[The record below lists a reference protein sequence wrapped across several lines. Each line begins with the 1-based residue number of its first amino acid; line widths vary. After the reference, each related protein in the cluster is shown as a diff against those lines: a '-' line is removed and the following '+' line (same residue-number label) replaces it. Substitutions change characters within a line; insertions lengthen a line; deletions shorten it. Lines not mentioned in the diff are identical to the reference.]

1 MTVARITHMKALP
14 KNVSFWEY
22 YILCRLQDRAAAVLQ
37 RFEFWDSTKSGGNI
51 HAEQINEQLQA
62 VGKAPTQDTS
72 RWVYKSLDEL
82 AWEMMGSISER
93 TLPRVLDILIDD
105 LAYLKRRGNPI
116 STFDH
121 TKQYE
126 FQDKLVGEHLRR
138 LTAIVNHF
146 FDLGR
151 RSRPVLYAIEE
162 LVREGVYIAHLKK
175 QDDGSWI
182 EDTSLPTLSIQRVA
196 TKLRAMHTQRRTDEE
211 MGRKQKKY
219 NPVLPRFIRADLKKD
234 EDNGF
239 GPTSDTPSP
248 DLPPRF
254 RNSAETEDTETSTSN
269 PQNGGNSDEDSRK
282 HQGESSETIPV
293 ITPVITDNDYTHTGN
308 SETTRS
314 NQDTAPPVVRVSS
327 SPTTDTIS
335 PNTDR
340 TGSGILGQSPQTNGQ
355 PLPPSLLPI
364 AKGTTIPP
372 PPKETG
378 SPPPIS
384 IRPAMPTGED
394 KQFTPEVILQVFEAR
409 RGRRY
414 PNIGD
419 RPEERMRDAEL
430 EWCRKL
436 YELGADLWTENA
448 VKNIKLLCIVC
459 SQQENRREQW
469 WLKRHGT
476 MNPHQLV
483 EKDRLHA
490 MYDEIQRVKA
500 SSGTTG
506 QRKDGEPSRRGVSG
520 LLIPETSNELPLVV
534 IPPKQRRRA

>member
-14 KNVSFWEY
+14 KNVDFWEY

-37 RFEFWDSTKSGGNI
+37 RFEYWDSTKSSGNI

-72 RWVYKSLDEL
+72 RWIYKSLDEL

-126 FQDKLVGEHLRR
+126 FQDKLVGEHLKR
-138 LTAIVNHF
+138 LTTIVNYF

-182 EDTSLPTLSIQRVA
+182 EDTSQPTLSILRVA

-248 DLPPRF
+248 DLPPRS
-254 RNSAETEDTETSTSN
+254 RNFAETDDTETSGSN
-269 PQNGGNSDEDSRK
+269 PQNDGNGDEDSPK
-282 HQGESSETIPV
+282 QQGETAETIPV
-293 ITPVITDNDYTHTGN
+293 ITTSNYDNDHTHKTGAETSTDN
-308 SETTRS
+308 
-314 NQDTAPPVVRVSS
+314 QDNASPSMCVS
-327 SPTTDTIS
+327 
-335 PNTDR
+335 
-340 TGSGILGQSPQTNGQ
+340 LSPQTGSHLSCQQTHSQ
-355 PLPPSLLPI
+355 PPPSSLPI
-364 AKGTTIPP
+364 AKGTTTSPPEESPTPP
-372 PPKETG
+372 PVP
-378 SPPPIS
+378 
-384 IRPAMPTGED
+384 IRPVMPTGED
-394 KQFTPEVILQVFEAR
+394 GQFTPEVVLQVFEAR

-414 PNIGD
+414 PNIGKK
-419 RPEERMRDAEL
+419 PEERMRDTEL
-430 EWCRKL
+430 DWCRKL
-436 YELGADLWTENA
+436 LELGADLWTRSA
-448 VKNIKLLCIVC
+448 ARNIKLLDKIC

-469 WLKRHGT
+469 WLKKHGT

-483 EKDRLHA
+483 EKDRLHT
-490 MYDEIQRVKA
+490 MYDEMQREKA
-500 SSGTTG
+500 ERSSSAGDQG
-506 QRKDGEPSRRGVSG
+506 KEGEPSRRGVSG
-520 LLIPETSNELPLVV
+520 LLIHQPPSGDLPVV
-534 IPPKQRRRA
+534 VQPKRRRA